1 MQKVKHY
8 IRESFIEETEINL
21 ALRVIQTS
29 YDKKGKVL
37 QADETLGQGQIEK
50 IIHNALIED

>member
-1 MQKVKHY
+1 M
-8 IRESFIEETEINL
+8 EETEINL

-29 YDKKGKVL
+29 YDKKGKAL
-37 QADETLGQGQIEK
+37 QVDETLGQGQIEK